1 MTLLTMVFTMSR
13 LDYMNS
19 NKYTRGKA
27 RTRELAIQLQADLS
41 ESSISYAE
49 LAEIQDKLRKLGTQY
64 GLIREFKE
72 NGLI

>member
-1 MTLLTMVFTMSR
+1 
-13 LDYMNS
+13 MNI

-27 RTRELAIQLQADLS
+27 RTREVAMQLQADLL

-49 LAEIQDKLRKLGTQY
+49 LAEIQIKLKKLGTQY

-72 NGLI
+72 NGLL

>member
-1 MTLLTMVFTMSR
+1 
-13 LDYMNS
+13 MNS

-49 LAEIQDKLRKLGTQY
+49 LAEIQDKLRKLDTQY

>member
-1 MTLLTMVFTMSR
+1 
-13 LDYMNS
+13 MNS
-19 NKYTRGKA
+19 SKYARGKA

-49 LAEIQDKLRKLGTQY
+49 LAEIQNKLRKLGTQY

>member
-1 MTLLTMVFTMSR
+1 
-13 LDYMNS
+13 MNI

-27 RTRELAIQLQADLS
+27 KTREYAMQLQADLL

-49 LAEIQDKLRKLGTQY
+49 LTEIQIKLRKLGTQY
-64 GLIREFKE
+64 GLIRELKE

>member
-1 MTLLTMVFTMSR
+1 
-13 LDYMNS
+13 MNN

-27 RTRELAIQLQADLS
+27 KAREYAIQLQADLS

-49 LAEIQDKLRKLGTQY
+49 LAEIQTKLRKLGTQY

>member
-1 MTLLTMVFTMSR
+1 MVLTMRR

>member
-1 MTLLTMVFTMSR
+1 
-13 LDYMNS
+13 MNI

-41 ESSISYAE
+41 ESSISYAK
-49 LAEIQDKLRKLGTQY
+49 LAEMQNKLRKLGTQY

>member
-1 MTLLTMVFTMSR
+1 
-13 LDYMNS
+13 MNS
-19 NKYTRGKA
+19 NKSQEEKA
-27 RTRELAIQLQADLS
+27 RIRELAIQLQADLS

>member
-1 MTLLTMVFTMSR
+1 
-13 LDYMNS
+13 MNS

-27 RTRELAIQLQADLS
+27 RTREVAMQLQADLS

-64 GLIREFKE
+64 GLIREFK
-72 NGLI
+72 

>member
-1 MTLLTMVFTMSR
+1 MNSNK
-13 LDYMNS
+13 YNS
-19 NKYTRGKA
+19 NKYTRRKA

-49 LAEIQDKLRKLGTQY
+49 LAEIQNKLRKLGTQY

>member
-1 MTLLTMVFTMSR
+1 
-13 LDYMNS
+13 MNS
-19 NKYTRGKA
+19 SKYTRGKA

-49 LAEIQDKLRKLGTQY
+49 LVEIQNKLRKLGTQY

>member
-1 MTLLTMVFTMSR
+1 
-13 LDYMNS
+13 MNS
-19 NKYTRGKA
+19 SKYVRGKA
-27 RTRELAIQLQADLS
+27 KTRELAIQLQVDLS

-49 LAEIQDKLRKLGTQY
+49 LAEIQIKLRKLGTQY

>member
-1 MTLLTMVFTMSR
+1 
-13 LDYMNS
+13 MNI

-49 LAEIQDKLRKLGTQY
+49 LAEIQIKLKKLGAQY

>member
-1 MTLLTMVFTMSR
+1 
-13 LDYMNS
+13 MNI

-27 RTRELAIQLQADLS
+27 RTREYAMQLQADLS
-41 ESSISYAE
+41 ERSISYAE
-49 LAEIQDKLRKLGTQY
+49 LAEIQIKLRNLGTQY

>member
-1 MTLLTMVFTMSR
+1 
-13 LDYMNS
+13 MNN

-27 RTRELAIQLQADLS
+27 KAREYAIQLQADLS

-49 LAEIQDKLRKLGTQY
+49 LAEIQIKLGNLGTQY

>member
-1 MTLLTMVFTMSR
+1 
-13 LDYMNS
+13 MNIS
-19 NKYTRGKA
+19 KYTRGKA
-27 RTRELAIQLQADLS
+27 RTREVAMQLQADLL

-49 LAEIQDKLRKLGTQY
+49 LAEIQIKLKKLGTQY

>member
-1 MTLLTMVFTMSR
+1 
-13 LDYMNS
+13 MNI

-49 LAEIQDKLRKLGTQY
+49 LAEIQIKLKKLGKQY

>member
-1 MTLLTMVFTMSR
+1 
-13 LDYMNS
+13 MNV

-49 LAEIQDKLRKLGTQY
+49 LAEMQNKLKKLSTQY

-72 NGLI
+72 NGLL